1 MVVNSKCIILKLPS
15 VFHQLCAPQIGKV
28 CQNFVACILV
38 SKVIN
43 RVYLPMQ
50 GTSPSS
56 RTFPSFLA
64 RWATHFQLC
73 LAWS

>member
-1 MVVNSKCIILKLPS
+1 MTSDFCFFKFLQRS
-15 VFHQLCAPQIGKV
+15 VEGVLTIPWKKQIT
-28 CQNFVACILV
+28 
-38 SKVIN
+38 
-43 RVYLPMQ
+43 YLPIQ